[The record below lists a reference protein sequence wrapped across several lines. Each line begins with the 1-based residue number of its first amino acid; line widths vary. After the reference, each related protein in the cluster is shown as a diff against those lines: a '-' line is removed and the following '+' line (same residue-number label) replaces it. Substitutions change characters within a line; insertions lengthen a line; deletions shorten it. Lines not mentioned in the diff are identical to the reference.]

1 VAGAGRPWG
10 INVVSRRWKLAWADV
25 CVHKARLSS
34 SFVDTGNINKDQ
46 RAVVVPICGM
56 RVDSTALREHTQIA
70 AFDHAPDPFCDVLC
84 RIFIIYIGCQ

>member
-1 VAGAGRPWG
+1 VAGGRTSAGDKYRIAALEAG
-10 INVVSRRWKLAWADV
+10 LGDV

-84 RIFIIYIGCQ
+84 RIFIIYIV